1 MTGKSNPN
9 ESISSTVLKQN
20 GALNAMVIMVWLHLG
35 RLECSGAVLWSV
47 LKQNSGPEGCG
58 ARSRRPLQLEMR
70 GARRFEASRDAN
82 LFALTTN
89 PYSPFFKKRQT
100 IVSSFTLLD
109 RKVH

>member
-1 MTGKSNPN
+1 MGAFMLRPSGAAFGRNFASGLQYVVTGKSNPN

-58 ARSRRPLQLEMR
+58 ARSRRPLQP
-70 GARRFEASRDAN
+70 GSG
-82 LFALTTN
+82 
-89 PYSPFFKKRQT
+89 
-100 IVSSFTLLD
+100 
-109 RKVH
+109 